1 MTATLQDWPVAPP
14 GIKPAADEVHV
25 WAVALDRAS
34 DEVSSWFGDQDA
46 DARLARA
53 ERLLARLEDAGR
65 IAPARVE
72 ELHVALRS
80 IAPELACV

>member
-1 MTATLQDWPVAPP
+1 MTATMAYSTHARLLERELDSLSEREVYTLRS
-14 GIKPAADEVHV
+14 AAD
-25 WAVALDRAS
+25 ALL
-34 DEVSSWFGDQDA
+34 FGDDDA

-65 IAPARVE
+65 VTPSRVE
-72 ELHVALRS
+72 DLHVALRS